1 MSGDPA
7 THGTGAGQPI
17 SLSEAYSVQSP
28 DDNRALYAKWA
39 DTYESDFT
47 VPRRYIYPRAAAEL
61 LSEGFPGS
69 GPVLDVGCGTGLVG
83 EYLRDLGV
91 AVVAGSGPVLDVG
104 CGTGL
109 VGEYLRDLG
118 VAVVDGID
126 ISVEM
131 LAKACAKTAADGR
144 PVYRQT
150 FEIDLTGPVDIAS
163 DTYSGIISTGT
174 FTHGHVGPD
183 GIAELLRIARPGACC
198 VIGVNASIFEP
209 DGFKDR
215 FERYATEGAINGL
228 DVHLR
233 QVYEG
238 ADSSDPNQM
247 AQIAVF
253 AVG

>member
-1 MSGDPA
+1 MPGDPA
-7 THGTGAGQPI
+7 THETEAGQPI
-17 SLSEAYSVQSP
+17 GLSEAYSVQSP

-61 LSEGFPGS
+61 LCERFS
-69 GPVLDVGCGTGLVG
+69 
-83 EYLRDLGV
+83 
-91 AVVAGSGPVLDVG
+91 GSGPVLDVG

-126 ISVEM
+126 ISPEM
-131 LAKACAKTAADGR
+131 LAKARAKTAADGR

-150 FEIDLTGPVDIAS
+150 FEADLTGPISIAG
-163 DTYSGIISTGT
+163 DTYAGIISTGT

-183 GIAELLRIARPGACC
+183 AIAELLRIARSGACC
-198 VIGVNASIFEP
+198 VIGVNASVFESE
-209 DGFKDR
+209 GFKDR
-215 FERYATEGAINGL
+215 FARYAAEGVIEGL
-228 DVHLR
+228 EVLLR

-238 ADSSDPNQM
+238 ADGSEPNDM
-247 AQIAVF
+247 AEIAVF
-253 AVG
+253 AVS

>member
-1 MSGDPA
+1 MSGDPTA
-7 THGTGAGQPI
+7 HGTVAGQPI
-17 SLSEAYSVQSP
+17 GLSEAYSVESP

-61 LSEGFPGS
+61 LSEGFRGS

-83 EYLRDLGV
+83 EH
-91 AVVAGSGPVLDVG
+91 
-104 CGTGL
+104 
-109 VGEYLRDLG
+109 LRDLG

-126 ISVEM
+126 ISLEM
-131 LAKACAKTAADGR
+131 LAKARAKTAADGS
-144 PVYRQT
+144 PVYRKT
-150 FEIDLTGPVDIAS
+150 FEVDLTGPVDIAS

-215 FERYATEGAINGL
+215 FERYATEDAINGL
-228 DVHLR
+228 EVHFR

-238 ADSSDPNQM
+238 ADSSDPDQM

-253 AVG
+253 AAS

>member
-7 THGTGAGQPI
+7 AHETGVRQPI
-17 SLSEAYSVQSP
+17 SLSEAYSVESP
-28 DDNRALYAKWA
+28 EDNRALYAKWA

-47 VPRRYIYPRAAAEL
+47 VPRRYIYPRSAAEL
-61 LSEGFPGS
+61 LCGRFSGS
-69 GPVLDVGCGTGLVG
+69 GPVLDAGCGTGLVG
-83 EYLRDLGV
+83 EH
-91 AVVAGSGPVLDVG
+91 
-104 CGTGL
+104 
-109 VGEYLRDLG
+109 LRDLG

-131 LAKACAKTAADGR
+131 LAKARAKTAADGR
-144 PVYRQT
+144 PVYRKT
-150 FEIDLTGPVDIAS
+150 FDVDLTGPVDIAS

-215 FERYATEGAINGL
+215 FERYATDGAINGL
-228 DVHLR
+228 NVHLL

-238 ADSSDPNQM
+238 ANSSDPDQM

-253 AVG
+253 AVS

>member
-7 THGTGAGQPI
+7 THETEASQPI
-17 SLSEAYSVQSP
+17 GLSEAYSVESP
-28 DDNRALYAKWA
+28 DDNRSLYARWA

-47 VPRRYIYPRAAAEL
+47 VPRRYTGPRTAAEVL
-61 LSEGFPGS
+61 CEGMSGS
-69 GPVLDVGCGTGLVG
+69 GPVLDAGCGTGLAG
-83 EYLRDLGV
+83 EH
-91 AVVAGSGPVLDVG
+91 
-104 CGTGL
+104 
-109 VGEYLRDLG
+109 LRDLG
-118 VAVVDGID
+118 VAVVDGFD
-126 ISVEM
+126 ISPEM
-131 LAKACAKTAADGR
+131 LAKARAKTAADGS
-144 PVYRQT
+144 PVYRKT
-150 FEIDLTGPVDIAS
+150 VEVDLTGPIDVPA
-163 DTYSGIISTGT
+163 DTYNGIVSVGT

-183 GIAELLRIARPGACC
+183 AIDELLRIACPGARC
-198 VIGVNASIFEP
+198 VIGVHSSIFES